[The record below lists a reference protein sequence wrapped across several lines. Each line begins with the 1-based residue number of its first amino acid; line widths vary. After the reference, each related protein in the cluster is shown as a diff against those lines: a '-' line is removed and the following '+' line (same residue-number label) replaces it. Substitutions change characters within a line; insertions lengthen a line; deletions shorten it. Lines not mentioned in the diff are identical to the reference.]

1 MYKIILFLTCKAAS
15 TDAENDFTELL
26 EHLASSSFI
35 SDKILFKRGHGA
47 FAKIGELKSKFQ
59 LILNN
64 FILKLVVNLH
74 VIFVRVCFP
83 WDIEFI
89 IK

>member
-59 LILNN
+59 LRLNN
-64 FILKLVVNLH
+64 FSKLYFETGCQPTRHFCTSVL
-74 VIFVRVCFP
+74 P
-83 WDIEFI
+83 MGY
-89 IK
+89 